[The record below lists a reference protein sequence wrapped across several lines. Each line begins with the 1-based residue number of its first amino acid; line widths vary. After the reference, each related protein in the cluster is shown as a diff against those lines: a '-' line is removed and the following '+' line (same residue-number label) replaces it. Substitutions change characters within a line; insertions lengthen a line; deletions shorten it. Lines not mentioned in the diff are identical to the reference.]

1 MSAWGGTVS
10 GTSVQRN
17 PVISQP
23 VLCKLIGWL
32 GSSLPL
38 VLMIGNWISARTSP
52 PGSISG
58 YYYTDMRNLFV
69 SGLCALG
76 VLLLAYRGHE
86 KLDGL
91 ITDVAGACMILVALC
106 PTKPPVG
113 KRHHLTPQ
121 QDVVG
126 DLHVLFAA
134 ATLIALGVM
143 ALRFAQAQRRSE
155 VVICRACAAVIF
167 SCVLLATGSS
177 LLLRSIYASSQ
188 SLLIFE
194 VLAMLASGLSWF
206 VPGRAIMLSA
216 PTRARAS
223 GPIQVSAPT
232 DAALSSK
239 ITNASTS

>member
-1 MSAWGGTVS
+1 VS
-10 GTSVQRN
+10 GSSVQRN
-17 PVISQP
+17 PVISP
-23 VLCKLIGWL
+23 SALCKLIGCL
-32 GSSLPL
+32 GGSLPF

-76 VLLLAYRGHE
+76 VFLLAYRGCE

-91 ITDVAGACMILVALC
+91 ITDVAGACVILVALC
-106 PTKPPVG
+106 PTKPHAD

-121 QDVVG
+121 QNVVG

-134 ATLIALGVM
+134 TTLIALGVM
-143 ALRFAQAQRRSE
+143 ALRFARARRRPE

-167 SCVLLATGSS
+167 SCVLLATVSG
-177 LLLRSIYASSQ
+177 LLLRSISASSR
-188 SLLIFE
+188 LLFIFE
-194 VLAMLASGLSWF
+194 VLAMLASGISWF
-206 VPGRAIMLSA
+206 VPGRAIMLPA
-216 PTRARAS
+216 PTHARAS
-223 GPIQVSAPT
+223 GSIQVSPPT
-232 DAALSSK
+232 DAGLSVP